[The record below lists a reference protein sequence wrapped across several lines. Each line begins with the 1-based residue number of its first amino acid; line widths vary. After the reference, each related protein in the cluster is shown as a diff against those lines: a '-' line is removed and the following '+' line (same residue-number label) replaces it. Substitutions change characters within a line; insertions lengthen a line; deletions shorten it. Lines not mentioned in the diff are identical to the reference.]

1 MQAPPL
7 STSDADAPGPPVR
20 LLAAGA
26 GLGAAS
32 LYYAQPLLGA
42 VAADLHTSPAV
53 IGVVPTATQVGYALG
68 ILFLAPLGD
77 RHDRRRIILAKAAA
91 LSLALF
97 AAAFAPA
104 LPALLVASFVVGVT
118 ATLAQDVVPATAVM
132 ATPERRG
139 QVVGAVMTGLLLGIL
154 LSRVASGVLG
164 QRWGWRS
171 VYLVAALA
179 VAAVGVA
186 LGRGLPSIAP
196 TTDLRYGALLA
207 SMATLWRRHGAL
219 RRAVLAQG
227 LLSIAFSAFWSTLAL
242 MLQTRFSLG
251 SAAAGAFGLAGAAG
265 ALAAPLAGR
274 LSDRR
279 GTGWVTRAGASITVL
294 SFAAMALDGALPP
307 TARLALLIG
316 TAITFDFGV
325 QASLVGHQTLVYS
338 LEPPARSR
346 LNALLLT
353 GMFIGMASGATL
365 GSLALARAGWIGVV
379 ALGTLAS
386 LAAWIVGRA
395 SRGSDGPSARS
406 A

>member
-171 VYLVAALA
+171 VYLVA
-179 VAAVGVA
+179 
-186 LGRGLPSIAP
+186 
-196 TTDLRYGALLA
+196 
-207 SMATLWRRHGAL
+207 
-219 RRAVLAQG
+219 
-227 LLSIAFSAFWSTLAL
+227 
-242 MLQTRFSLG
+242 
-251 SAAAGAFGLAGAAG
+251 
-265 ALAAPLAGR
+265 
-274 LSDRR
+274 DRK
-279 GTGWVTRAGASITVL
+279 S
-294 SFAAMALDGALPP
+294 
-307 TARLALLIG
+307 
-316 TAITFDFGV
+316 
-325 QASLVGHQTLVYS
+325 
-338 LEPPARSR
+338 
-346 LNALLLT
+346 
-353 GMFIGMASGATL
+353 
-365 GSLALARAGWIGVV
+365 VV
-379 ALGTLAS
+379 
-386 LAAWIVGRA
+386 
-395 SRGSDGPSARS
+395 
-406 A
+406 